1 MLTGFHTGLHRF
13 RAAGRTRGAELVEF
27 ALVLPVLLLVFAAIV
42 DFALMF
48 RSFEIVT
55 NAAREGARVGVLSGY
70 STTDA
75 QTRALQYLDAAG
87 LVDARRTAVAAP
99 TTLALPNNVQVR
111 AIQVSVTYPHDFL
124 FLAPITAMFGGTFG
138 SINVTGVTTMRTEAQ
153 AGS

>member
-1 MLTGFHTGLHRF
+1 MIIRCHATLRDC
-13 RAAGRTRGAELVEF
+13 RPAGRNRGAELVEF

-42 DFALMF
+42 DFALLF
-48 RSFEIVT
+48 RSYEIVT
-55 NAAREGARVGVLSGY
+55 NASREGARVGVLSGY

-87 LVDARRTAVAAP
+87 LTDARRTAAAAP
-99 TTLALPNNVQVR
+99 ATLTLPNNVQVS

-124 FLAPITAMFGGTFG
+124 FLAPITAMFGGSFG
-138 SINVTGVTTMRTEAQ
+138 GTSVVGTTTMRTEAQ